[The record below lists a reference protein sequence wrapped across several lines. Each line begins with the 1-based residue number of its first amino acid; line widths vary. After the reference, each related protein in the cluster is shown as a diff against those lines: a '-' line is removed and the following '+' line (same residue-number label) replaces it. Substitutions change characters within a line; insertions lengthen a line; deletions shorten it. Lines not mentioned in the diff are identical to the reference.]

1 MKTHLQILGRSLPL
15 QVPCCV
21 FNITTVKRQW
31 LLGETTMKHR
41 VKHLAGMGQVTQRY
55 HGLVCLV
62 PKMKT
67 LLVLSCPWDSTVI
80 HHLG

>member
-1 MKTHLQILGRSLPL
+1 MKTHLQIMGRSLPL
-15 QVPCCV
+15 QVPCRV
-21 FNITTVKRQW
+21 FNITTVKRQC
-31 LLGETTMKHR
+31 ETTMKHR
-41 VKHLAGMGQVTQRY
+41 VKHLAGMGQVTQMY